1 MLSILIPV
9 FNFDVT
15 KLVHALHAQCTF
27 AEIIFE
33 ILVFDDG
40 STDFFKKKNK
50 NITNLTNIVYRELAV
65 NHGRSKIR
73 NLLGKTAKY
82 DYLLYLDGDTIPADD
97 AFINK
102 YLQHAV
108 RDKTLCGGI
117 AYDAAPP
124 KDESY
129 QLHWHY
135 GRNREVKPATIR
147 NQHPYHSFLTGNFF
161 IPRAIFLAVLFEEK
175 ITGYGHE
182 DTVFGF
188 ALKTNHYPI
197 LHIDNPVTHLG
208 LEPAATYLKKSRK
221 AISNLVFLQ
230 KEAEFTSGL
239 HTKLLS
245 TYDRINHLG
254 LSPLYRLFYR
264 LAKKPIERNLTSKN
278 PSLFLF
284 DLWKLGELLVFMQD

>member
-15 KLVHALHAQCTF
+15 KLVHALHAQCTSSG
-27 AEIIFE
+27 IIFE

-40 STDFFKKKNK
+40 STDLFKKKNK
-50 NITNLTNIVYRELAV
+50 KITNLTNIAYRELAV

-82 DYLLYLDGDTIPADD
+82 DYLLYLDGDTMPVDD
-97 AFINK
+97 TFISK
-102 YLQHAV
+102 YLQHTQK
-108 RDKTLCGGI
+108 DKTLCGGI
-117 AYDAAPP
+117 TYDASPP
-124 KDESY
+124 EDKNY
-129 QLHWHY
+129 QLHWLY
-135 GRNREVKPATIR
+135 GRNRETKPATIR
-147 NQHPYHSFLTGNFF
+147 NRHPYHSFLTGNFF

-175 ITGYGHE
+175 ISGYGHE

-188 ALKTNHYPI
+188 ALKNRRYPI

-230 KEAEFTSGL
+230 KEAGFTPGL

-245 TYDRINHLG
+245 TYDKINRAG

-264 LAKKPIERNLTSKN
+264 FAKKPIERNLTSRY

-284 DLWKLGELLVFMQD
+284 DLWKMGELLIFMQD